1 MRTMLKYSQ
10 LQGVCKLEG
19 NRLGRPYHR
28 LPGMF
33 ISKFDILES
42 RLSHY
47 FLRKH
52 RSNVSLKK
60 IACTMDVK
68 NKRADVLAS
77 PVGNLA
83 FDIDRPLLLTILNN
97 FYGLDAHF
105 DENSQTDRPPTKTE
119 ARLRNRLALDICQ
132 MLFNEETLG
141 LPLTVK
147 ADNSHILTQW
157 AYQIAFTLNEDKQSS
172 FYILL
177 DNAHTDFILNALRK
191 KEKPQVDEGA
201 AARKSKQK
209 AIMTQIINTLPL
221 SLDVKV
227 AEINMNV
234 ADLTLIKAGD
244 ILPISLAD
252 KFPVAIGQSALFSA
266 LIVEDSDK
274 LLLSDITENISEK
287 SYE

>member
-1 MRTMLKYSQ
+1 MLKYSQ
-10 LQGVCKLEG
+10 LKGICKLEG

-28 LPGMF
+28 LPNMF

-42 RLSHY
+42 RLGGY

-60 IACTMDVK
+60 IACTMDVR
-68 NKRADVLAS
+68 NKSADVLAS
-77 PVGNLA
+77 AIGNLA
-83 FDIDRPLLLTILNN
+83 FDIDRPLLLTLLNN
-97 FYGLDAHF
+97 FYGLDAQI
-105 DENSQTDRPPTKTE
+105 DEKSQPDRPPTKTE

-132 MLFNEETLG
+132 LLFNDETLG

-147 ADNSHILTQW
+147 ADNSHIVSQW
-157 AYQIAFTLNEDKQSS
+157 AYQITFQLNEEKNNC

-177 DNAHTDFILNALRK
+177 DNAHTDFILNVLRK
-191 KEKPQVDEGA
+191 KEKRADEPA
-201 AARKSKQK
+201 ASRKEKHN
-209 AIMTQIINTLPL
+209 AIVTQIINTLPL
-221 SLDVKV
+221 SLNVKV
-227 AEINMNV
+227 AEIGMNV
-234 ADLTLIKAGD
+234 AELTAIQAGD

-252 KFPVAIGQSALFSA
+252 KFPVSIGQSALFSA
-266 LIVEDSDK
+266 LIVEDNDK